1 MARIPYPDLAELPS
15 ETREALSKIRSINV
29 FRLLA
34 WAETLAPSLFEFV
47 IKIFSQTKIDPRLRQ
62 LAILRV
68 GRICR
73 SPYEIHHHEK
83 LARIVGLGDLEIEAT
98 RGTNAVL
105 MLKSDEQ
112 AVIRF
117 AEEITRDVKVSEK
130 TFHEVRTFLS
140 ERELTELALITS
152 FYSCICRFLET
163 MEIEI
168 EQSHSQSPI
177 AAIRAMRQK
186 FGHD

>member
-1 MARIPYPDLAELPS
+1 MARIPYPDLADLPS
-15 ETREALSKIRSINV
+15 ETREALSRIRGINV

-47 IKIFSQTKIDPRLRQ
+47 TKIFSQTKIDPRLRQ

-68 GRICR
+68 GQICG

-83 LARIVGLGDLEIEAT
+83 LARIVGLGDPEIEAT
-98 RGTNAVL
+98 RGKAVS
-105 MLKSDEQ
+105 MLKSRER

-117 AEEITRDVKVSEK
+117 AEEMTRDVKVSEE
-130 TFHEVRTFLS
+130 TFHEVRSFLS

-168 EQSHSQSPI
+168 EPGKT
-177 AAIRAMRQK
+177 RAN
-186 FGHD
+186 

>member
-168 EQSHSQSPI
+168 EQSHSPKSHRRDPRHE
-177 AAIRAMRQK
+177 AES
-186 FGHD
+186 GHD